1 MKSGG
6 KTTEY
11 RCAWRGKIKGCGKM
25 EREKKVGVKKL
36 KWEKYTKK
44 GYINLVEKARMVG
57 LQAKRWVSAKI

>member
-44 GYINLVEKARMVG
+44 G
-57 LQAKRWVSAKI
+57 